1 MAFESLA
8 SPSGSLRKNLSQ
20 AERLRGVWS
29 LRGFMQ
35 EPNGYGAWLLSADD
49 DDGTSKLTTR
59 TITMMTMV
67 MTIIGRARIL
77 RRLLWHF
84 EAGVVTGLF
93 SSEAL
98 QPRTLLFKNLAN
110 PSGSPHGQRTSQTP
124 CRVRSRFSP
133 SCQTHTDDCLRR
145 RSQVTSNR
153 ERWPYLSQ
161 YNAEDPLPR
170 PCGTNELRGSTI

>member
-1 MAFESLA
+1 
-8 SPSGSLRKNLSQ
+8 
-20 AERLRGVWS
+20 
-29 LRGFMQ
+29 MQ

-59 TITMMTMV
+59 AMTMTTSATTTTMMTMV

-110 PSGSPHGQRTSQTP
+110 PSGS
-124 CRVRSRFSP
+124 
-133 SCQTHTDDCLRR
+133 L
-145 RSQVTSNR
+145 
-153 ERWPYLSQ
+153 L
-161 YNAEDPLPR
+161 
-170 PCGTNELRGSTI
+170 